1 MLVQHPI
8 KSVQQ
13 AGEHTELKPR
23 ILGLDGDSGVSP
35 REVKDKLVKR
45 DDISKALEG
54 RRVLTTK
61 S

>member
-1 MLVQHPI
+1 MQHPI
-8 KSVQQ
+8 KNVQQ

-23 ILGLDGDSGVSP
+23 ILGLDVDSGVSP
-35 REVKDKLVKR
+35 REVKDKLVRR
-45 DDISKALEG
+45 DDISKGLEG